1 VLLLKCC
8 YFFRRKI
15 QFTLKTKDSTIVVP
29 ERINQQR
36 MVVEI
41 VSQPIVQQFTLPEQ
55 SRQTYHW
62 QILCF
67 YCFSISEFFS
77 RNSFSIFYY
86 KFVKIK
92 WKKST
97 IYSYILYY
105 VFEMFKPNRVIGMT
119 VTLENRTRFA
129 LPS

>member
-62 QILCF
+62 QPVQQQDDPPT
-67 YCFSISEFFS
+67 YYSIIES
-77 RNSFSIFYY
+77 
-86 KFVKIK
+86 
-92 WKKST
+92 
-97 IYSYILYY
+97 
-105 VFEMFKPNRVIGMT
+105 
-119 VTLENRTRFA
+119 ENRFIRN
-129 LPS
+129 